1 MAETKK
7 FTDQELKSITE
18 LRDGN
23 SRIITELGQVELQ
36 IFLVNEELKK
46 LEELKSTLQIQFKN
60 LQAEEAELVGSLNE
74 KYGIGTVDINTGEF
88 VPENWLFDVSN

>member
-7 FTDQELKSITE
+7 FTEEELKSITDI
-18 LRDGN
+18 RNGN
-23 SRIITELGQVELQ
+23 SRIISELGQVELQ
-36 IFLVNEELKK
+36 LFLVNEELEK
-46 LEELKSTLQIQFKN
+46 LQEMKSTLQIQFKN

-88 VPENWLFDVSN
+88 VPEN

>member
-7 FTDQELKSITE
+7 FTEEELKSITE
-18 LRDGN
+18 IQNGN
-23 SRIITELGQVELQ
+23 SRIISELGQVELQ
-36 IFLVNEELKK
+36 LFLVNEELEK
-46 LEELKSTLQIQFKN
+46 LDKMKSALQIQFTN

-88 VPENWLFDVSN
+88 VPEN

>member
-7 FTDQELKSITE
+7 FTEEELKNITNI
-18 LRDGN
+18 RNGN
-23 SRIITELGQVELQ
+23 SRIISELGQVELQ
-36 IFLVNEELKK
+36 LFLVNEELEK
-46 LEELKSTLQIQFKN
+46 LQEMKSTLQIQFKN

-88 VPENWLFDVSN
+88 VPEN